1 MRCEEV
7 RELLPAYVDRDLHA
21 AGEIEV
27 HLASCADCSAELA
40 SYREILSDLEAL
52 RDRGEEPSP
61 DLLERALALIP
72 VPSLGARLLGSVQ
85 AHPVAYALASL
96 GGAAVGATAIAIVRW
111 RSHRVSEAG
120 QLL

>member
-7 RELLPAYVDRDLHA
+7 RELLPAYVDRDLHP
-21 AGEIEV
+21 AGEIEI

-40 SYREILSDLEAL
+40 SYSAMLSDLKAF

-72 VPSLGARLLGSVQ
+72 VPSLGARFLGSVQ
-85 AHPVAYALASL
+85 SHPVAYALASL
-96 GGAAVGATAIAIVRW
+96 GGAAMGATAIAIVLW

-120 QLL
+120 